1 MKRPRRT
8 PPDAAIP
15 MRFLYLF
22 SVWVHI
28 VAAAVWIGGLFFIV
42 LVVVPW
48 LRRGGEGATDPGAFL
63 SDTGKRFRAVGWICF
78 ALLLVTGAFNLW
90 VRGVTLAPLV
100 DPQWWASPLGTAVA
114 LKLAVFSVVVVASAV
129 HDFVLGPR
137 ATEVMRTDPRSAAAT
152 RLRRQASLL
161 GRLNGALA
169 LVLVALGV
177 VIVRG
182 WPW

>member
-1 MKRPRRT
+1 
-8 PPDAAIP
+8 
-15 MRFLYLF
+15 MRLLYLF
-22 SVWVHI
+22 SVWTHI
-28 VAAAVWIGGLFFIV
+28 LAATIWIGGLFFIV

-48 LRRGGEGATDPGAFL
+48 LRRGGEGAMDPGAFL

-90 VRGVTLAPLV
+90 VRGVTVEPLF
-100 DPQWWASPLGTAVA
+100 DARWWTSPLGVAVA
-114 LKLAVFSVVVVASAV
+114 LKLAAFALVLAVSAI

-137 ATEVMRTDPRSAAAT
+137 ATEVMRQAPGSQEAL

-161 GRLNGALA
+161 GRLNGVLA

-182 WPW
+182 WP

>member
-1 MKRPRRT
+1 MSS
-8 PPDAAIP
+8 
-15 MRFLYLF
+15 LYLL

-28 VAAAVWIGGLFFIV
+28 LAAAIWIGGLFFIV

-48 LRRGGEGATDPGAFL
+48 LRRGGEGAMDPAAFL

-78 ALLLVTGAFNLW
+78 GLLLVTGTFNLW
-90 VRGVTLAPLV
+90 VRGVTLAPLL
-100 DPQWWASPLGTAVA
+100 DAEWWSSPLGTAVA
-114 LKLAVFSVVVVASAV
+114 LKLSVFFIVVVASAV

-137 ATEVMRTDPRSAAAT
+137 ATEVMRTDPRSADAI

-161 GRLNGALA
+161 GRLNGVLA

-182 WPW
+182 WP

>member
-1 MKRPRRT
+1 
-8 PPDAAIP
+8 
-15 MRFLYLF
+15 MRLLYLF
-22 SVWVHI
+22 SVWTHI
-28 VAAAVWIGGLFFIV
+28 LAATIWIGGLFFIV

-48 LRRGGEGATDPGAFL
+48 LRRGGEGAMDPGAFL

-78 ALLLVTGAFNLW
+78 ALLLVTGSFNLW
-90 VRGVTLAPLV
+90 VRGVTLEALL
-100 DPQWWASPLGTAVA
+100 DARWWTSPLGVAVA
-114 LKLAVFSVVVVASAV
+114 LKLAAFALVLAVSAI

-137 ATEVMRTDPRSAAAT
+137 ATEVMRQAPGSQEAL

-161 GRLNGALA
+161 GRLNGVLA

-182 WPW
+182 WP

>member
-1 MKRPRRT
+1 
-8 PPDAAIP
+8 
-15 MRFLYLF
+15 MRFLYLL
-22 SVWVHI
+22 SVWTHI
-28 VAAAVWIGGLFFIV
+28 LAAAIWIGGLFFIV

-48 LRRGGEGATDPGAFL
+48 LRRGGEGAVDAGAFL

-78 ALLLVTGAFNLW
+78 ALLLLTGTFNLW
-90 VRGVTLAPLV
+90 VRGVTLTPLL
-100 DPQWWASPLGTAVA
+100 DPLWWGSPLGMAVG
-114 LKLAVFSVVVVASAV
+114 LKLAVFVLVVAVSAV

-137 ATEVMRTDPRSAAAT
+137 ATEVMQADPRSDEAT

-161 GRLNGALA
+161 GRLNGVLG